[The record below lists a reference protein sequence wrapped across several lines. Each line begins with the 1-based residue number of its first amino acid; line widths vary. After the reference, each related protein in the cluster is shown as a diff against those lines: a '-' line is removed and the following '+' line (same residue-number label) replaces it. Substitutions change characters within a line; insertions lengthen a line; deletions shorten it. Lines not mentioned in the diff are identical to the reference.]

1 MNTFSS
7 SYRRLLTKIPQPIRE
22 KGKKTASATAAIFL
36 IAFLVVFAIRP
47 TAITIAGLL
56 GEIKAREET
65 NQKLQQKIDQI
76 ISAQIA
82 YTQIYNKLALIDQ
95 ALPENPQFAPLIRQ
109 IEAERIL
116 ADLELTE
123 LNYSSIVLSDKTEQ
137 ETEKESSPREINFSA
152 SMQGHY
158 PDFKNFLKENF
169 NYRRII
175 HISNLDIQPP
185 QNQQGEIDSLII
197 SLKGNA
203 FYLDND

>member
-1 MNTFSS
+1 MITFPS
-7 SYRRLLTKIPQPIRE
+7 SYRRLLTKIPQPIKE
-22 KGKKTASATAAIFL
+22 KGKDYISVTAAIFL
-36 IAFLVVFAIRP
+36 TAFLVAFAIKP
-47 TAITIAGLL
+47 TVITIAGLL

-65 NQKLQQKIDQI
+65 NQKLQQKINQI
-76 ISAQIA
+76 ITAQIA
-82 YTQIYNKLALIDQ
+82 YTQVYDQLVLIDQ

-116 ADLELTE
+116 TNLELTE
-123 LNYSSIVLSDKTEQ
+123 LNYSSIVLTGKTEQ
-137 ETEKESSPREINFSA
+137 KTEKKSNLKEINFSA
-152 SMQGHY
+152 NMQGRY

-175 HISNLDIQPP
+175 YIDNFDIQQT
-185 QNQQGEIDSLII
+185 QNQQEEINGLII

>member
-1 MNTFSS
+1 MITFQS
-7 SYRRLLTKIPQPIRE
+7 SYRRFLTKIPQPIKE
-22 KGKKTASATAAIFL
+22 KGKDYASVTAAIFL
-36 IAFLVVFAIRP
+36 TAFLVVFAIKP

-56 GEIKAREET
+56 GEIKAREKT

-76 ISAQIA
+76 IAAQIA
-82 YTQIYNKLALIDQ
+82 YTQIYDQLVLIDQ

-116 ADLELTE
+116 TNLELTE
-123 LNYSSIVLSDKTEQ
+123 LNYSPIVLTGKTEQ
-137 ETEKESSPREINFSA
+137 KTEKESNLQEINFSA
-152 SMQGHY
+152 SMQGRY

-175 HISNLDIQPP
+175 HINNLNIQPP
-185 QNQQGEIDSLII
+185 QNLQEEINSLII

>member
-1 MNTFSS
+1 MITFPS
-7 SYRRLLTKIPQPIRE
+7 SYRRFLTKIPQPIKE
-22 KGKKTASATAAIFL
+22 KGKETASATTAIFL
-36 IAFLVVFAIRP
+36 TAFLVVFAIKP

-82 YTQIYNKLALIDQ
+82 YTQAYNQLVLVDQ
-95 ALPENPQFAPLIRQ
+95 TLPENPQFAPLIRQ
-109 IEAERIL
+109 IEAKRIL
-116 ADLELTE
+116 TNLELTE
-123 LNYSSIVLSDKTEQ
+123 LNYSSIVLTGKTEQ
-137 ETEKESSPREINFSA
+137 KTEEESNLREINFSA
-152 SMQGHY
+152 SMQGLY
-158 PDFKNFLKENF
+158 PDFKSFLSENF

-175 HISNLDIQPP
+175 HINNFDIQQPK
-185 QNQQGEIDSLII
+185 NQQEEINSLII

>member
-1 MNTFSS
+1 MITFPS
-7 SYRRLLTKIPQPIRE
+7 SYRRLLTKIPQPIKER
-22 KGKKTASATAAIFL
+22 GKDYISVTAAIFL
-36 IAFLVVFAIRP
+36 TAFLVAFAIKP
-47 TAITIAGLL
+47 TVITIAGLL

-65 NQKLQQKIDQI
+65 NQKLQQKINQI
-76 ISAQIA
+76 ITAQIA
-82 YTQIYNKLALIDQ
+82 YTQVYDQLVLIDQ

-116 ADLELTE
+116 TNLELTE
-123 LNYSSIVLSDKTEQ
+123 LNYSSIVLTGKTEQ
-137 ETEKESSPREINFSA
+137 KTEKKSNLKEINFSA
-152 SMQGHY
+152 NMQGRY

-175 HISNLDIQPP
+175 YINNFDIQQT
-185 QNQQGEIDSLII
+185 QNQQEEINGLII